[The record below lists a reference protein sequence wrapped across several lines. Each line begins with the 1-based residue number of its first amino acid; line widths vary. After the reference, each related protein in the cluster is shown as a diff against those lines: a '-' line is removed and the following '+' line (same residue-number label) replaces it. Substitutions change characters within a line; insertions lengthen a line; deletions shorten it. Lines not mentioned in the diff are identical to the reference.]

1 MPEWADEVRARL
13 ASLRLAPTRE
23 AEIVE
28 ELSRHLDD
36 RYHELIAGGA
46 PPDEA
51 RRAALGAFRSSAALA
66 QHLTPL
72 RQAQALPPIT
82 PGATSGHV
90 LGDLGQDARHA
101 MRMFVRQLGFAAA
114 VILTLALGIGA
125 NTAIFSVVY
134 AALLQP
140 LRTRIPIS
148 STASKSSFPTGP
160 ATFRACRC
168 ACRTTSNGA
177 RRRRRF
183 QPSPR

>member
-1 MPEWADEVRARL
+1 MPEWSDEIRARL
-13 ASLRLAPTRE
+13 ASLRLSPTRE

-28 ELSRHLDD
+28 ELSQHLDD

-46 PPDEA
+46 TPGEA
-51 RRAALGAFRSSAALA
+51 QRVALGEFRSRAALA
-66 QHLTPL
+66 QHMTPL
-72 RQAQALPPIT
+72 RQAHAPTPIT

-90 LGDLGQDARHA
+90 FGDLRQDVRYA
-101 MRMFVRQLGFAAA
+101 MRMFVRQRGFAAA
-114 VILTLALGIGA
+114 AILTLALGIGA

-140 LRTRIPIS
+140 LPYRIPIS
-148 STASKSSFPTGP
+148 STASKSSFPNGP

-183 QPSPR
+183 RPSPR